1 MKNYYKILGLPN
13 NASKD
18 AVKIAYR
25 KLAMKYHPDKNE
37 AKSAHEKFILINEA
51 YAYLSDDRPT
61 VKSWGISAQEAKAK
75 IKEEE
80 LKKRMQWA
88 KNYAHMKKIQEEQLA
103 EITYDKI
110 YSSSLG
116 WIYQLVSWISIGLA
130 LLIFLDFK
138 ILTKH
143 DVEVKFYRS
152 YIDMVTQKEVIL
164 FKENTQN
171 GKLMDEF
178 AVAMSDI
185 SKLNFSK
192 NVSYN
197 CQKSPLFNELIYLTF
212 YKQDGQEQIFNH
224 YSVYEG
230 FYIFFFLL
238 LTPLIT
244 LLSKGRNF
252 LHIFG
257 VYVISGLS
265 FLVIFFLLTSIL
277 S

>member
-18 AVKIAYR
+18 AVKKAYR

-61 VKSWGISAQEAKAK
+61 VKNWGISAQEAKAK

-138 ILTKH
+138 ILTTH
-143 DVEVKFYRS
+143 DVEVKFYRT

-244 LLSKGRNF
+244 ILSKGRNF

-265 FLVIFFLLTSIL
+265 FLVIFFLITSIL